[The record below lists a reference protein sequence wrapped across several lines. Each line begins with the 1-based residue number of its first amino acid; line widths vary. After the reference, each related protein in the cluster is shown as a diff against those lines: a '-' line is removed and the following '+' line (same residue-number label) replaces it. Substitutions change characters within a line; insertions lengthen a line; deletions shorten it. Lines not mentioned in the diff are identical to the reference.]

1 METIKNLI
9 NVMLGLINAGCV
21 LRLIMCF
28 ISLMGSGE
36 GEVATYKK
44 RIKNLISFMI
54 IANCIWVITY
64 LVLRYYGFTGTI

>member
-9 NVMLGLINAGCV
+9 AVMLILINAGCV
-21 LRLIMCF
+21 FRLIMCF
-28 ISLMGSGE
+28 IKLMGSAE